1 MWQFFLYYN
10 LNEVLF
16 LTSPIFSVLPK
27 DNQVLSHLIVPPHGA
42 GKIKKGQS
50 VVIKLASYPYQ
61 ECEKIENSTKSST
74 TKFTQNNGSCS
85 GYVQTFG
92 FLKRSETRNAEFGL
106 D

>member
-27 DNQVLSHLIVPPHGA
+27 DNQVLAHLIVPPHGA

-50 VVIKLASYPYQ
+50 VVIKLVSYPYQ
-61 ECEKIENSTKSST
+61 EFGKPIGKVKSISLIPS
-74 TKFTQNNGSCS
+74 QNE
-85 GYVQTFG
+85 YLIMV
-92 FLKRSETRNAEFGL
+92 